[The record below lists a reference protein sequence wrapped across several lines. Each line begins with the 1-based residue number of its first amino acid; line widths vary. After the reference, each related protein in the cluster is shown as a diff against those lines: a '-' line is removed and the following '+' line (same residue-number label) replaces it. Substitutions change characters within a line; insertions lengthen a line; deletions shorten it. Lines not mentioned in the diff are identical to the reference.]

1 MQMIESGIYP
11 SFYLT
16 KENSSDLIYT
26 NSSDLYSTE
35 YTTYKDS
42 VIAYDRTLRSL
53 NKDTQDALIIKHER
67 LDNGVTAV
75 TYDNG
80 VVIYVN
86 YTGETQQV
94 NGETLDVNSFS
105 YTKAGDL
112 ANE

>member
-1 MQMIESGIYP
+1 M
-11 SFYLT
+11 
-16 KENSSDLIYT
+16 
-26 NSSDLYSTE
+26 
-35 YTTYKDS
+35 DS